1 MAKISITR
9 LLTRAEN
16 QFSLGKYRDALT
28 IYGLLLKDDT
38 TNRVAKIGVYLCD
51 IGLENS
57 DEAQALFDYY
67 QIIKGEEGD
76 SEEVMENL
84 IGTLDNSSKN
94 QFSEI
99 LRPLEDKIEYQDG
112 IRYDDFLKFVEQR
125 GDFNKAFEDVMFSTK
140 VILKGKEEYVL
151 FITELIS
158 QGQHK
163 LAEHFLDSMSNTF
176 GKDQEIYKL
185 YHKLKEQ

>member
-28 IYGLLLKDDT
+28 TYGLLLKDDA

-76 SEEVMENL
+76 AEEVMENL

-112 IRYDDFLKFVEQR
+112 IRYDDFF
-125 GDFNKAFEDVMFSTK
+125 K
-140 VILKGKEEYVL
+140 VCRAKR
-151 FITELIS
+151 
-158 QGQHK
+158 
-163 LAEHFLDSMSNTF
+163 
-176 GKDQEIYKL
+176 
-185 YHKLKEQ
+185 